1 MKILFNGN
9 QQWKMQCG
17 GRDLTNDDE
26 GRPRSENDA
35 ACGTRLICVHSPD
48 CATPAA
54 AAAPSPKIRD
64 LGFGMSNPY
73 QVILSGEKYSKSPK
87 KSHPRIVASPPPLL
101 RRARISAA
109 HMTYLL
115 LSVIVAPLDLL
126 SIWKCSHFVT
136 IFGMIRFSSRIAADF
151 CLTCTS
157 LVQSALAS
165 DLRNDFPSSQ

>member
-1 MKILFNGN
+1 MKNAV
-9 QQWKMQCG
+9 
-17 GRDLTNDDE
+17 RRTDLTNDDE

-73 QVILSGEKYSKSPK
+73 QIMLPGEKYFKSQK
-87 KSHPRIVASPPPLL
+87 KSQPLIVASPPLLL

-115 LSVIVAPLDLL
+115 LSVIVAPQDMKLQP
-126 SIWKCSHFVT
+126 
-136 IFGMIRFSSRIAADF
+136 F
-151 CLTCTS
+151 CDNFLY
-157 LVQSALAS
+157 
-165 DLRNDFPSSQ
+165 D